1 MKTMVERNEVL
12 HRYRIKGQSK
22 RQIAEELH
30 ISRHTVDKI
39 VWEYERVCLDA
50 DGVCDMEAFAALI
63 GSEPKFHTPS
73 RLCPVVTDEI
83 KGLIRKCLE
92 ENRVRRATGMR
103 KLQWTCRGI
112 HSMLLEKGFTLS
124 YPSVCNHVSRI
135 SATMGTNAVK
145 DAVLY
150 VRREHD
156 PGRECEFDWGEIP
169 LVIGGRRRNV
179 QMAVFT
185 LLHSNRRSAWLFLRQ
200 DTLSLM
206 EAHRNFFIEIQGVPQ
221 TMVYDNMRVA
231 VTIRTGRKGRP
242 AVKYPTRAMRQLA
255 LYYRFEERFCNARAG
270 WEKGSVERSV
280 EIVRRAA
287 FVSRQSFEALD
298 DAQAWLDRT
307 LAKIN
312 AVSGVSGISD
322 TEKQRRIQSD
332 LHSLQPAP
340 QPMSCFEAEEHR
352 PGKYG
357 TICVDYNNY
366 SVPESLAS
374 ETVMARV
381 YSTRIAVYHH
391 GRKVADHVRL
401 EGKGGWSMQ
410 LEHYLGTFLRKPG
423 ALDCSTAM
431 RQVPAE
437 LAELY
442 RVHFCP
448 DRQREFVS
456 FMMYA
461 RDRGILQSQIT
472 AAVRSLRLRGVR
484 QITAD
489 HLRVELDAM
498 LDASE
503 GRDDVLAA
511 PVDSPDTLSGQQC
524 SSIEEHA
531 LSTLDALTV
540 AMSGLTAHRIC
551 NNLN

>member
-50 DGVCDMEAFAALI
+50 DGVCDMEAFATLI
-63 GSEPKFHTPS
+63 GSEPRFHTPE
-73 RLCPVVTDEI
+73 RHCPVVTDEI

-112 HSMLLEKGFTLS
+112 HTMLLDKGFTLS

-135 SATMGTNAVK
+135 SATMGAKADNEAE
-145 DAVLY
+145 LY
-150 VRREHD
+150 IRREHA
-156 PGRECEFDWGEIP
+156 PGKECEFDWGEIP

-221 TMVYDNMRVA
+221 TMVYDNMKVA

-242 AVKYPTRAMRQLA
+242 AQKYPTRAMRQLS
-255 LYYRFEERFCNARAG
+255 LYYRFCERFCNARSG

-287 FVSRQSFEALD
+287 FVSRQSFETLG
-298 DAQAWLDRT
+298 DAQAWLERS
-307 LAKIN
+307 LGRIN
-312 AVSGVSGISD
+312 AVSGVPGVSD
-322 TEKQRRIQSD
+322 TDKQRRIHED

-357 TICVDYNNY
+357 TISVDYNNY

-381 YSTRIAVYHH
+381 YSTRIAIYHH

-423 ALDCSTAM
+423 ALDNSTAM
-431 RQVPAE
+431 RQVPVE

-456 FMMYA
+456 LMMYA
-461 RDRGILQSQIT
+461 RDHGILQSQIT
-472 AAVRSLRLRGVR
+472 AAARSLRLRGVR
-484 QITAD
+484 HITAD
-489 HLRVELDAM
+489 HLKVELDAM
-498 LDASE
+498 LDAGYGHNAGLSI
-503 GRDDVLAA
+503 
-511 PVDSPDTLSGQQC
+511 PVEVPDNLSGQQS

-531 LSTLDALTV
+531 VSTLDALTA
-540 AMSGLTAHRIC
+540 AMGGLTAHRIC
-551 NNLN
+551 DNLN

>member
-1 MKTMVERNEVL
+1 M
-12 HRYRIKGQSK
+12 
-22 RQIAEELH
+22 
-30 ISRHTVDKI
+30 
-39 VWEYERVCLDA
+39 
-50 DGVCDMEAFAALI
+50 
-63 GSEPKFHTPS
+63 
-73 RLCPVVTDEI
+73 
-83 KGLIRKCLE
+83 LE
-92 ENRVRRATGMR
+92 
-103 KLQWTCRGI
+103 
-112 HSMLLEKGFTLS
+112 
-124 YPSVCNHVSRI
+124 
-135 SATMGTNAVK
+135 
-145 DAVLY
+145 
-150 VRREHD
+150 
-156 PGRECEFDWGEIP
+156 
-169 LVIGGRRRNV
+169 
-179 QMAVFT
+179 
-185 LLHSNRRSAWLFLRQ
+185 
-200 DTLSLM
+200 
-206 EAHRNFFIEIQGVPQ
+206 
-221 TMVYDNMRVA
+221 
-231 VTIRTGRKGRP
+231 
-242 AVKYPTRAMRQLA
+242 
-255 LYYRFEERFCNARAG
+255 
-270 WEKGSVERSV
+270 
-280 EIVRRAA
+280 
-287 FVSRQSFEALD
+287 
-298 DAQAWLDRT
+298 
-307 LAKIN
+307 KIN
-312 AVSGVSGISD
+312 AVSGIPGIDD
-322 TEKQRRIQSD
+322 TEKQRRIQAD

-423 ALDCSTAM
+423 ALDSSTAM

-461 RDRGILQSQIT
+461 RDCGILQSQIT
-472 AAVRSLRLRGVR
+472 AAARSLRLRGVR

-503 GRDDVLAA
+503 GHDDVLTIR
-511 PVDSPDTLSGQQC
+511 VDSPDTLSGQQC
-524 SSIEEHA
+524 SSIEKHA
-531 LSTLDALTV
+531 VSTLDALTA
-540 AMSGLTAHRIC
+540 AMGGLTAHRIY
-551 NNLN
+551 NNPN

>member
-50 DGVCDMEAFAALI
+50 DGACDMEAFAALI
-63 GSEPKFHTPS
+63 GSEPRFHTPV
-73 RLCPVVTDEI
+73 RQCPVVTDEI

-92 ENRVRRATGMR
+92 ENRERRATGMR

-112 HSMLLEKGFTLS
+112 HTMLLDKGFTLS
-124 YPSVCNHVSRI
+124 YPSVCNHVGRI
-135 SATMGTNAVK
+135 SATMGTKAAK
-145 DAVLY
+145 DTEVY

-169 LVIGGRRRNV
+169 LIIGGRRMNV

-185 LLHSNRRSAWLFLRQ
+185 LLHSNRRSAWLFRRQ

-221 TMVYDNMRVA
+221 TMVYDNMKVA

-242 AVKYPTRAMRQLA
+242 AVKYPTRAMRQLS
-255 LYYRFEERFCNARAG
+255 LYYRFGERFCNARSG

-287 FVSRQSFEALD
+287 FVSRQSFETLD
-298 DAQAWLDRT
+298 DAQAWLDRM
-307 LAKIN
+307 LGKIN
-312 AVSGVSGISD
+312 AVSGISGISD
-322 TEKQRRIQSD
+322 TEKQQRIKAD
-332 LHSLQPAP
+332 LYCLQPAP

-357 TICVDYNNY
+357 TINVDYNNY
-366 SVPESLAS
+366 SVPESLDS
-374 ETVMARV
+374 QTVMARI
-381 YSTRIAVYHH
+381 YSAHIAVYHQ
-391 GRKVADHVRL
+391 GRRVADHVRL

-423 ALDCSTAM
+423 ALDNSTAM

-442 RVHFCP
+442 KVHFCP

-472 AAVRSLRLRGVR
+472 AAARSLRLRGVR
-484 QITAD
+484 HITAD
-489 HLRVELDAM
+489 HLRVELDAL
-498 LDASE
+498 LDA
-503 GRDDVLAA
+503 A
-511 PVDSPDTLSGQQC
+511 DSPDTVLPVTVDPAEMLPGQLRT
-524 SSIEEHA
+524 SIEEHA
-531 LSTLDALTV
+531 VSTLDTLTSV
-540 AMSGLTAHRIC
+540 MGGHTVHRIC
-551 NNLN
+551 NNPN